1 MNSNIEHT
9 FKSEIDKLIYL
20 YKSKNYSSA
29 LNLSN
34 KLIEIKNDS
43 PFLYNLNGL
52 INLSLEDWQNALSA
66 FNKTLKHDNK
76 FIEAYNNL
84 GVTYSHLGND
94 DKAIEN
100 YKKAIELNKDYANAY
115 NNLATQYDDFGKYSL
130 ATKYY
135 TEALRCN
142 PKHFNA
148 QNNLINLL
156 NFHQTN
162 QFEENP
168 IIKTNNQIQRMKSK
182 IFTNNKILT
191 FDVGNYI
198 NDCNKII
205 IKNFKKK
212 IFYLE
217 TQIHKRN
224 GNNLNCDRH
233 KKVFNNY
240 NIIPEYCFSC
250 IKVQIELREVSQLIK
265 LFFILNNLV
274 LPKNN
279 IRKSF
284 IELRENVKGNYKA
297 LIYCSSI
304 DDAKSVYKLINVNLE
319 NSLKNFKLDIKR
331 GCTEF
336 NLAFPG
342 YKDIKKVDQIVYKK
356 DWKKKE
362 ELTDIEI
369 TNGSKKRKKV
379 FSKSINYI
387 TLSEILII
395 NNWLSYAKIIG
406 DQSYKEIS
414 PEFIFSEHVFKIAKK
429 NTS

>member
-1 MNSNIEHT
+1 MNSNIENI
-9 FKSEIDKLIYL
+9 FKSEIDKLIHL

-29 LNLSN
+29 LKLSL
-34 KLIEIKNDS
+34 KLIKLKNNS
-43 PFLYNLNGL
+43 PFLLNLNGL
-52 INLSLEDWQNALSA
+52 INLCLEDWQNALSA
-66 FNKTLKHDNK
+66 FNKTLQYDNK

-84 GVTYSHLGND
+84 GVTYSHLGKD

-100 YKKAIELNKDYANAY
+100 FKKAIELNKDYANAY

-130 ATKYY
+130 AIKYY
-135 TEALRCN
+135 TEALKCN
-142 PKHFNA
+142 PDHFNA

-156 NFHQTN
+156 NFHQTD
-162 QFEENP
+162 QFEENS
-168 IIKTNNQIQRMKSK
+168 IIKTNNQIQKMKSK
-182 IFTNNKILT
+182 IFTSNKILT
-191 FDVGNYI
+191 FDVGDYI
-198 NDCNKII
+198 NDCNQI
-205 IKNFKKK
+205 IKKNLKKNF
-212 IFYLE
+212 FYLE

-233 KKVFNNY
+233 KRAFNNY

-265 LFFILNNLV
+265 LFFILNNLE
-274 LPKNN
+274 LPKDN

-304 DDAKSVYKLINVNLE
+304 DDAKSVYETISVNLQ
-319 NSLKNFKLDIKR
+319 NYLKNFKLDIKR

-336 NLAFPG
+336 DLAFPG
-342 YKDIKKVDQIVYKK
+342 YKEIKKINEITYKK
-356 DWKKKE
+356 EWKKKE
-362 ELTDIEI
+362 ELIDIEI
-369 TNGSKKRKKV
+369 TNGSKKGKKK
-379 FSKSINYI
+379 FPKSINYI

-406 DQSYKEIS
+406 DESYKEIS
-414 PEFIFSEHVFKIAKK
+414 PDFIFSEHIFKIAKR
-429 NTS
+429 NPS